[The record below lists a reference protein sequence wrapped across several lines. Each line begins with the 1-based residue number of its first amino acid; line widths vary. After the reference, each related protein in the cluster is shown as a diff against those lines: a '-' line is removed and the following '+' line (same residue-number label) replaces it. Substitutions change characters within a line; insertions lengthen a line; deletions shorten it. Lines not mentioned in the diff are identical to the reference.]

1 MRIIDENGIE
11 ITEYDLTKGHL
22 ISDKIIS
29 VHHDA
34 VPGVEEVSHYEKT
47 AEYKNGGVD
56 MKKVIDTAYVAP
68 VEAYDEYEEVQRY
81 ILYTEEEI
89 AKNLKNAKEEKTKYM
104 DEIST

>member
-34 VPGVEEVSHYEKT
+34 LS
-47 AEYKNGGVD
+47 
-56 MKKVIDTAYVAP
+56 
-68 VEAYDEYEEVQRY
+68 
-81 ILYTEEEI
+81 
-89 AKNLKNAKEEKTKYM
+89 
-104 DEIST
+104 